1 MPPLSPMMQQ
11 YFEIKEQHK
20 DHILFFRLG
29 DFYEMFYEDAQIAS
43 RELELVLTGR
53 DCGQEERAPMCGV
66 PHHSCEAY
74 IARLIKKGYKV
85 AICEQVEDPKEAKG
99 VVKREVIR
107 VVTPGTLIEANMLD
121 EGANNYIASVYA
133 GEEAFGLAFADIST
147 GQVFVTHLPS
157 GDLTPLKNE
166 LARFSP
172 SEVVFNDKFLNFTAM
187 GVFLK
192 ERLRCC
198 ADVITQ
204 EAYINDAPQELITA
218 QFGATACAPEGAAAE
233 PETACAL
240 GGLLYYLHDTQKTGV
255 ERLITLE
262 RYNEARYM
270 VLDATARRNLELT
283 QTMRSG
289 EKRGSLLWVIDKTK
303 TAMGKRLLRRYL
315 EQPLCHPVMI
325 EKRLNVVS
333 EIKDNTMLRLD
344 LTEQLGGIYDMERLL
359 TRIVCGATNPRE
371 LCSFAAALRQLPKVL
386 SLLGDC
392 QSRYLRQIASAID
405 PMRDIEALITEAIAD
420 DPPVSTKD
428 GWFLREG
435 FNPKLDEIRGLL
447 THTKEYLAK
456 IESDERERTGI
467 KSLKIGYNKVFGY
480 YIEITNSY
488 KTMAPPEYIR
498 KQTLANCERYITQ
511 QLKELEDKILTARDK
526 LIVLELRLYEALRLQ
541 IASQTERI
549 QKTADAVAQLD
560 VFTGFATLASE
571 NNYCRP
577 QITTDGAI
585 MIEDGRHPV
594 VEQILGA
601 SQRFVANDCRL
612 DLNENRVAIITG
624 PNMAGKSTYIR
635 QVAIIV
641 LLAQVGCF
649 VPAQSA
655 SIGVVDGIYTRVGA
669 SDDLSTGQSTFMV
682 EMNEV
687 AQILKSATE
696 NSLLIL
702 DEVGRGTSTFD
713 GMSIARAML
722 EYIADRKK
730 LGAKTLFAT
739 HYHELTEL
747 EQCLPCVKNYN
758 TAVKKR
764 GDDITFLRRIV
775 PGAVDDSYGIEVSKL
790 AGIPEWIIK
799 RAHEILADLEADRP
813 VAERRSSVKR
823 MSLSDE
829 ETPQL
834 ALPQVSALETALK
847 KLDLNT
853 LTPLEALNKM
863 YEFKA
868 MLN

>member
-1 MPPLSPMMQQ
+1 MMQQ
-11 YFEIKEQHK
+11 YFEIKKQHK

-29 DFYEMFYEDAQIAS
+29 DFYEMFYEDAKIAS

-85 AICEQVEDPKEAKG
+85 AICEQVEDPKDAKG
-99 VVKREVIR
+99 VVRREVIR

-133 GEEAFGLAFADIST
+133 GEAAFGLAFADIST

-157 GDLTPLKNE
+157 GDLSPLKNE

-172 SEVVFNDKFLNFTAM
+172 SEVVFNDKFLSFTEM
-187 GVFLK
+187 GAFLK
-192 ERLRCC
+192 ERLSCC
-198 ADVITQ
+198 ADVIAQ
-204 EAYINDAPQELITA
+204 EAYIDNTPEKLISA
-218 QFGATACAPEGAAAE
+218 QFGATACAPEGAAVE
-233 PETACAL
+233 VETACAL

-255 ERLITLE
+255 ERLIALE

-333 EIKDNTMLRLD
+333 EMKDNTMLRLD

-392 QSRYLRQIASAID
+392 QSRYLRQIVSAID
-405 PMRDIEALITEAIAD
+405 PMGDIEALITNAIAD

-428 GWFLREG
+428 GWFLRDG
-435 FNPKLDEIRGLL
+435 SNTDLDEIRKLL
-447 THTKEYLAK
+447 THTREYLAK

-488 KTMAPPEYIR
+488 KSMAPPEYIR

-511 QLKELEDKILTARDK
+511 QLKELEDKILSAHER
-526 LIVLELRLYEALRLQ
+526 LIVLELKLYEELRLQ
-541 IASQTERI
+541 IAAQTERI
-549 QKTADAVAQLD
+549 QKTANAVAQLD
-560 VFTGFATLASE
+560 VFIGFATLAAE

-577 QITTDGAI
+577 QITTDGTI

-612 DLNENRVAIITG
+612 DQNENRIAIITG

-641 LLAQVGCF
+641 LLAQIGCF
-649 VPAQSA
+649 VPAKSA

-696 NSLLIL
+696 QSLLIL

-722 EYIADRKK
+722 EYIADRRK

-747 EQCLPCVKNYN
+747 EQSLSCVKNYN

-799 RAHEILADLEADRP
+799 RAHEILSDLEADRP
-813 VAERRSSVKR
+813 VAERRNAVKR
-823 MSLSDE
+823 SGLSGEDP
-829 ETPQL
+829 PQL
-834 ALPQVSALETALK
+834 ALPQVSQLEAAFK

-853 LTPLEALNKM
+853 LTPLEALNKL

>member
-1 MPPLSPMMQQ
+1 MAPLSPMMQQ
-11 YFEIKEQHK
+11 YFEIKKQHK

-29 DFYEMFYEDAQIAS
+29 DFYEMFYEDAKTAS

-121 EGANNYIASVYA
+121 EGANNYIASVYV
-133 GEEAFGLAFADIST
+133 GEDTLGLAFADIST
-147 GQVFVTHLPS
+147 GQVFVTHLPL
-157 GDLTPLKNE
+157 GDLSILKNE
-166 LARFSP
+166 FTRFSP
-172 SEVVFNDKFLNFTAM
+172 SEVVFNDKFLSYTEM
-187 GVFLK
+187 GAFLK
-192 ERLRCC
+192 ERLHCC
-198 ADVITQ
+198 ADVIGET
-204 EAYINDAPQELITA
+204 AFLGDIPKKLITD
-218 QFGATACAPEGAAAE
+218 QFGLAVCEPDGAAAE
-233 PETACAL
+233 QEIICAL
-240 GGLLYYLHDTQKTGV
+240 GGLLHYLQETQKTGV
-255 ERLITLE
+255 ERLIALE
-262 RYNEARYM
+262 RYSEDRYM
-270 VLDATARRNLELT
+270 MLDATARRNLELI

-303 TAMGKRLLRRYL
+303 TAMGKRKLRRYL
-315 EQPLCHPVMI
+315 EQPLCNPVMI

-333 EIKDNTMLRLD
+333 ELRDDTILRLD
-344 LTEQLGGIYDMERLL
+344 LIDLLGKIYDMERLL
-359 TRIVCGATNPRE
+359 TRIVCGASNPRE
-371 LCSFAAALRQLPKVL
+371 LCSLASTLRQLPLMLDLL
-386 SLLGDC
+386 SKC
-392 QSRYLRQIASAID
+392 KSRYLCDITASID
-405 PMRDIEALITEAIAD
+405 PMKDIEELITNAITD
-420 DPPVSTKD
+420 DPPVSTKE
-428 GWFLREG
+428 GWFLRDG
-435 FNPKLDEIRGLL
+435 FSPELDEIRKLL
-447 THTKEYLAK
+447 THTKEFLAK

-467 KSLKIGYNKVFGY
+467 KTLKIGYNKVFGY

-488 KTMAPPEYIR
+488 KEMAPPEYIR
-498 KQTLANCERYITQ
+498 KQTLTNCERYITQ
-511 QLKELEDKILTARDK
+511 QLKELEDKILSARER
-526 LIVLELRLYEALRLQ
+526 LIVLELKLYEELRLK
-541 IASQTERI
+541 IAAQTERI
-549 QKTADAVAQLD
+549 QKTADAIARLD
-560 VFTGFATLASE
+560 VFTGFATLATE

-585 MIEDGRHPV
+585 IIEDGRHPV
-594 VEQILGA
+594 VEQILGS
-601 SQRFVANDCRL
+601 SQMFVANDCRL
-612 DLNENRVAIITG
+612 DQNSNQISVITG

-635 QVAIIV
+635 QLAIIV
-641 LLAQVGCF
+641 LLAQIGCF
-649 VPAQSA
+649 VPAKSA
-655 SIGVVDGIYTRVGA
+655 VIGVVDGIYTRVGA

-687 AQILKSATE
+687 AQILQTATA

-722 EYIADRKK
+722 EFIADRKK

-747 EQCLPCVKNYN
+747 EQLLPCVKNYN

-790 AGIPEWIIK
+790 AGIPDWIIK
-799 RAHEILADLEADRP
+799 RAHEILSDLEADCP
-813 VAERRSSVKR
+813 VAEHKGKIKPTALQSE
-823 MSLSDE
+823 DE
-829 ETPQL
+829 TQL
-834 ALPQVSALETALK
+834 LLPQESAIETALR
-847 KLDLNT
+847 KLDLNV
-853 LTPLEALNKM
+853 LTPLEALNKL

-868 MLN
+868 MLK

>member
-1 MPPLSPMMQQ
+1 M
-11 YFEIKEQHK
+11 
-20 DHILFFRLG
+20 FFRLG

-172 SEVVFNDKFLNFTAM
+172 SEVVFNDRFLSFTEM

-198 ADVITQ
+198 ADVIAQ
-204 EAYINDAPQELITA
+204 EAYIDNVPQELIAA
-218 QFGATACAPEGAAAE
+218 QFGAAACCAPDGAAAE

-240 GGLLYYLHDTQKTGV
+240 GGLLHYLHDTQKTGV
-255 ERLITLE
+255 ERLIALK

-270 VLDATARRNLELT
+270 MLDATARRNLELT

-315 EQPLCHPVMI
+315 EQPLCHPVMV

-386 SLLGDC
+386 ALLSDC
-392 QSRYLRQIASAID
+392 QSRYLRQIVSAID
-405 PMRDIEALITEAIAD
+405 PMRDIEALITDSIAD

-435 FNPKLDEIRGLL
+435 FSAELDEIRGLL
-447 THTKEYLAK
+447 THTKEHLAK
-456 IESDERERTGI
+456 IESEERERTGI

-488 KTMAPPEYIR
+488 KTMVPPEYIR

-511 QLKELEDKILTARDK
+511 QLKELEDKILTAREK
-526 LIVLELRLYEALRLQ
+526 LIVLELKLYEELRLQ

-641 LLAQVGCF
+641 LLAQIGCF
-649 VPAQSA
+649 VPAKSA

-687 AQILKSATE
+687 AQILQSATE

-713 GMSIARAML
+713 GMSIARAII

-799 RAHEILADLEADRP
+799 RAHEILEDLEADRP
-813 VAERRSSVKR
+813 VAERRNGGVKR
-823 MSLSDE
+823 TSLSDE
-829 ETPQL
+829 EAPQL
-834 ALPQVSALETALK
+834 ALPQVSALEAALK

>member
-29 DFYEMFYEDAQIAS
+29 DFYEMFYEDAQVAS

-53 DCGQEERAPMCGV
+53 DCGQEERAPMCGI
-66 PHHSCEAY
+66 PYHSCEAY

-133 GEEAFGLAFADIST
+133 GEDAFGLAFADIST

-157 GDLTPLKNE
+157 GDLAPLKAE

-172 SEVVFNDKFLNFTAM
+172 SEVVFNDKFLSFTSM
-187 GVFLK
+187 GTFLK
-192 ERLRCC
+192 ERLSCC
-198 ADVITQ
+198 ADVIGP
-204 EAYINDAPQELITA
+204 EAYAEDAPKTLITA
-218 QFGATACAPEGAAAE
+218 QFGEIACTPDGAAAE

-240 GGLLYYLHDTQKTGV
+240 GGLLHYLHETQKTGV
-255 ERLITLE
+255 ERLVALE
-262 RYNEARYM
+262 RYSETRYM
-270 VLDATARRNLELT
+270 ALDATARRNLELT

-325 EKRLNVVS
+325 EKRLNVVA
-333 EIKDNTMLRLD
+333 EIMDDSMLRLD
-344 LTEQLGGIYDMERLL
+344 LTEQLSGIYDMERLL

-371 LCSFAAALRQLPKVL
+371 LCSFASALRQLPKVL
-386 SLLGDC
+386 SLLGNC
-392 QSRYLRQIASAID
+392 KSRYLRQIVLAID
-405 PMRDIEALITEAIAD
+405 PMEDIEALITNAIAD

-435 FNPKLDEIRGLL
+435 YNTELDEIRRLL

-467 KSLKIGYNKVFGY
+467 KNLKIGYNKVFGY

-488 KTMAPPEYIR
+488 KSMTPPEYIR
-498 KQTLANCERYITQ
+498 KQTLTNCERYITQ
-511 QLKELEDKILTARDK
+511 QLKELEDKILTARDQ
-526 LIVLELRLYEALRLQ
+526 LIVLELRLYEELRLK

-549 QKTADAVAQLD
+549 QKTADAIAQLD

-585 MIEDGRHPV
+585 IIEDGRHPV

-601 SQRFVANDCRL
+601 SQRFVANDCCL
-612 DLNENRVAIITG
+612 DLNDNRIAIITG

-641 LLAQVGCF
+641 LLAQIGCF
-649 VPAQSA
+649 VPAKSA

-687 AQILKSATE
+687 AQILQNATE

-747 EQCLPCVKNYN
+747 EDCLSCVKNYN

-813 VAERRSSVKR
+813 VSEHRRAVK
-823 MSLSDE
+823 SYALSQE
-829 ETPQL
+829 EAPQMV
-834 ALPQVSALETALK
+834 LPQTSALETALK
-847 KLDLNT
+847 KLDLNV
-853 LTPLEALNKM
+853 LTPLEALNKL